1 MDLFS
6 TSRGTGSVRILCQ
19 LAAEHGMVAA
29 DALRDTGIGADQL
42 ASADGEIAAQQE
54 IQVVRNLVAGLGHVP
69 GLGLEA
75 GLRYHLSTYGI
86 WGFALLTSPTY
97 RAAAEIVER
106 FLGLSFALVGFRLE
120 EKDGRARMVLDDAET
135 PPDIRQFALERDF
148 AAWRNATL
156 ELQPRGLLPEA
167 VYFSFPRPG
176 YADRFA
182 EICGVMPEFDAGE
195 NVIVIHR
202 DRLDEPLPQAN
213 PATARMCLDQ
223 CRQLMS
229 RRRHRDGIAGRV
241 REQLFMMTGQ
251 LPSLERT
258 AAALNV
264 STRTLRR
271 QLQQEGTSFRVLA
284 SEVLESMAEGML
296 LTTDMKLEEI
306 ALRLGYSEP
315 AAFIHAFRG
324 WTGEAPGAYR
334 DSRSGAAG
342 VRRRLGYN

>member
-1 MDLFS
+1 MDLFN

-19 LAAEHGMVAA
+19 LAAEHGMAAA
-29 DALRDTGIGADQL
+29 DVLRDTGIGADQL
-42 ASADGEIAAQQE
+42 ASNDGEIAGEQE
-54 IQVVRNLVAGLGHVP
+54 IRVVRNLVGGLGHVP

-106 FLGLSFALVGFRLE
+106 FLELSFALVGFRLAE
-120 EKDGRARMVLDDAET
+120 DGGRARMVLDDSNT
-135 PPDIRQFALERDF
+135 PEDIRRFALERDF

-156 ELQPRGLLPEA
+156 ELQPRGVLPEA
-167 VYFSFPRPG
+167 VYFRFPRPA
-176 YADRFA
+176 YAQRFA
-182 EICGVMPEFDAGE
+182 EICGVMPAFDADE
-195 NVIVIHR
+195 NAIVL
-202 DRLDEPLPQAN
+202 DQALLDEPLPQAN

-223 CRQLMS
+223 CRQLVS

-241 REQLFMMTGQ
+241 REQLFLMTGR
-251 LPSLERT
+251 LPSLEAT
-258 AAALNV
+258 ATALNM

-306 ALRLGYSEP
+306 ALRLGYSES
-315 AAFIHAFRG
+315 AAFIHAFKG
-324 WTGEAPGAYR
+324 WTGEAPGSYR
-334 DSRSGAAG
+334 NNNGSVAG
-342 VRRRLGYN
+342 R